1 MLKDQIIV
9 PISIVFK
16 KNLEIDFK
24 NTKRHILFL
33 IKKKVKVFYLAQS
46 ASELERMS
54 QEERFKVAKFV
65 TKIVNNRAKLI
76 FQPLAYTHINDQI
89 QEAKKLISLGCHALV
104 IKPLKEKGKQ
114 DFYSTRFKM
123 SEYNSARHDLLYY
136 EYMKKICKKLPI
148 PVIFHHDNINNGR
161 GINLKILER
170 ILKIKKIIAL
180 KEHNKSLKVRNKIYK
195 KFGKMLICYDGFS
208 KKDFISSYKNG
219 ASAKHSNFSWFEP
232 EWDRLFLK
240 LLKEKKYN
248 LVTKFCQ
255 IENTI
260 KKSIILTGYAGYK
273 ELIKHRKILNV
284 SGYTRMPGCNLTI
297 NQRNIIKRSFLKFKK
312 KQTKFYKK
320 FRLS

>member
-1 MLKDQIIV
+1 MFKDQIIV

-24 NTKRHILFL
+24 NTKKHILFL

-65 TKIVNNRAKLI
+65 AKIVNNKAKLI
-76 FQPLAYTHINDQI
+76 YQPLAYTHINDQI
-89 QEAKKLISLGCHALV
+89 KEAKKLISLGCHALV
-104 IKPLKEKGKQ
+104 IKPLREKGKQ

-123 SEYNSARHDLLYY
+123 SEYNSVRHDYLYY
-136 EYMKKICKKLPI
+136 NYMKKICEKLSIPI
-148 PVIFHHDNINNGR
+148 IFHHDNINNGR
-161 GINLKILER
+161 GINFKILQK
-170 ILKIKKIIAL
+170 ILSIKKIIAL

-195 KFGKMLICYDGFS
+195 KFGKKLVCYDGFS

-232 EWDRLFLK
+232 QWDRLYMK

-248 LVTKFCQ
+248 LVTKLCK
-255 IENTI
+255 IENII

-273 ELIKHRKILNV
+273 ELIKLNNIINV
-284 SGYTRMPGCNLTI
+284 SGYTRMPGCNLTV
-297 NQRNIIKRSFLKFKK
+297 NQRKIIKISFLKFKK
-312 KQTKFYKK
+312 EQRKFYQKL
-320 FRLS
+320 RLI

>member
-1 MLKDQIIV
+1 
-9 PISIVFK
+9 
-16 KNLEIDFK
+16 
-24 NTKRHILFL
+24 
-33 IKKKVKVFYLAQS
+33 
-46 ASELERMS
+46 MS

-65 TKIVNNRAKLI
+65 TKLLI
-76 FQPLAYTHINDQI
+76 IEQTNISTISLHHINDQI
-89 QEAKKLISLGCHALV
+89 KEAKKLISLGCHALV

-123 SEYNSARHDLLYY
+123 SEYNSARHDFLYY

-180 KEHNKSLKVRNKIYK
+180 KEHNKSLKVRNRIYK

-248 LVTKFCQ
+248 LVTKLCQ

-284 SGYTRMPGCNLTI
+284 SGCPIPGCNLTI